1 MNHTKA
7 LYRISEALALLSIGK
22 TTLYQE
28 LRAGRL
34 TSVGHG
40 RARRIPA
47 TAIDAYLAL
56 LERESS
62 GGRLAA

>member
-1 MNHTKA
+1 LTHTKA
-7 LYRISEALALLSIGK
+7 LYRITEAMMLLSIGR

-34 TSVGHG
+34 ASVGHG

-56 LERESS
+56 LEQEATR
-62 GGRLAA
+62 GRLAA